1 MILALIAWVVWST
14 GAWLFTAADWSVV
27 SENLPFCRWQLPGR
41 AALAPHALA
50 AAARCDHCGHT
61 AAAGCRSRWPISGQ
75 ALSLG
80 WLAMLPIGWLLL
92 SGGLGLAPVSTRD
105 WGGLTLTLMLTGAS
119 GLMALPLGILL
130 ALGAAVVWP
139 CRACSAAYIDGLR
152 AVPLIAVLFFGQ
164 LLLPLFL
171 PVEIE
176 INRVLRAV
184 TAFALFAAAYVAE
197 DVRGGLQAIPH
208 TQTEAAQALG
218 LSPWQTQR
226 LVVLPQALRIA
237 VPALTNQAIG
247 LLQNTS
253 LMAILGLVEL
263 LGISR
268 SLMANPDYIGR
279 YLETYVWLGAVYWLI
294 CTVMALLANN
304 WKSRPPH
311 PPPPPSVHDR
321 CRPRRFDQ
329 QSFQQGQRALDAVTL
344 EVEHGEVLVV
354 MGPSGSGKK
363 HLDPHLQRPGSD

>member
-1 MILALIAWVVWST
+1 MAPSRKVRSRRLWQPRRHPLETAASLVILALIAWVVWST

-27 SENLPFCRWQLPGR
+27 SENLPLFAVGSYPAEQRWRPMLWLLLLVVITVATLLQPV
-41 AALAPHALA
+41 AS
-50 AAARCDHCGHT
+50 
-61 AAAGCRSRWPISGQ
+61 SRWPISGQ

-130 ALGAAVVWP
+130 ALGRRSRLALPRLLSRV
-139 CRACSAAYIDGLR
+139 YIDGLR

-268 SLMANPDYIGR
+268 SLLANPEYIGR
-279 YLETYVWLGAVYWLI
+279 YLETYVWLGGLYWVI
-294 CTVMALLANN
+294 CTVMALLA
-304 WKSRPPH
+304 R
-311 PPPPPSVHDR
+311 
-321 CRPRRFDQ
+321 Q
-329 QSFQQGQRALDAVTL
+329 L
-344 EVEHGEVLVV
+344 EVKTATPSNCAEH
-354 MGPSGSGKK
+354 S
-363 HLDPHLQRPGSD
+363 